1 MAAIQ
6 ESSPQAISA
15 TRSAQRATWT
25 GILALLTLLSV
36 GRWLFTAFSYG
47 VPAWFDEEL
56 NPLLALSTR
65 GQAIAS
71 VDARQYGVV
80 VFLVFDPAVRALG
93 ANLPALALYAAVV
106 ALPCVLA
113 AYVLI
118 ARRFAQD
125 DPVQWL
131 IIALAWSS
139 SVPLLYVTA
148 QHMVDAWQLL
158 FVSASLF
165 LFTSQSLKQQKLAGL
180 PLAAATLTKLL
191 PALLLAYLA
200 VRFWRAA
207 VIGVLGILVLL
218 GIGQLLYGTLIGFG
232 YPLAMLSMGGE
243 TVARWSTHFENNSVR
258 GLIFKIADGFR
269 LQGDTTNY
277 VLNPAEFPFLS
288 IAAYAIAA
296 GLIAY
301 LFWAAW
307 RGRHRDSSA
316 RRAIEFSLGLITMLL
331 VSPHTA
337 QDYLVIVLPV
347 FGVWLFLW
355 TRGLPRP
362 WGVGQGVLAAA
373 AAVLIGVFVP
383 MNIAARALP
392 IGWLLSVTGNSQ
404 NSLFVDQIG
413 SAIGSYEFFG
423 FPGVGLLLAWVVLV
437 RLERQSATTR
447 SVAAGDRK

>member
-1 MAAIQ
+1 LAAI
-6 ESSPQAISA
+6 ESPHAVPARA
-15 TRSAQRATWT
+15 TRNAQRATWL
-25 GILALLTLLSV
+25 GILGLLTLLSV
-36 GRWLFTAFSYG
+36 GRLLYTAFSYG

-56 NPLLALSTR
+56 NPLIDLLTR
-65 GQAIAS
+65 GQPIAS

-80 VFLVFDPAVRALG
+80 VFLVFDPAVRAFG
-93 ANLPALALYAAVV
+93 ANLSTLALYAAWV
-106 ALPCVLA
+106 ALPCVFA

-139 SVPLLYVTA
+139 SVPLLYVIA

-165 LFTSQSLKQQKLAGL
+165 LFTSPSIRQQKLAGL

-207 VIGVLGILVLL
+207 VIGVVGVFVLL
-218 GIGQLLYGTLIGFG
+218 GIGQILYGPLMGFG
-232 YPLAMLSMGGE
+232 YPLAMLSMGGD
-243 TVARWSTHFENNSVR
+243 TVSRWSTHFENNSVR
-258 GLIFKIADGFR
+258 GLIFKLADGFR
-269 LQGDTTNY
+269 LQGDTTTY
-277 VLNPAEFPFLS
+277 VLNPAEVPFLNV
-288 IAAYAIAA
+288 AAYAIAA
-296 GLIAY
+296 ALIVY

-307 RGRHRDSSA
+307 RGRRHDSTA
-316 RRAIEFSLGLITMLL
+316 RRSIEFSLGLVTMLL

-337 QDYLVIVLPV
+337 QDYLVTVLPV

-355 TRGLPRP
+355 TRGLPRA
-362 WGVGQGVLAAA
+362 WGAGQSTLAAVA
-373 AAVLIGVFVP
+373 ALLIGVFVP
-383 MNIAARALP
+383 MNVAARALP
-392 IGWLLSVTGNSQ
+392 ISWLLAVTGNSQ

-423 FPGVGLLLAWVVLV
+423 FPGVGLLLAWVVLM
-437 RLERQSATTR
+437 RLERQSA
-447 SVAAGDRK
+447 SSSAG